1 MIIITASLSLP
12 HHSLLSIHFSASLP
26 IITIITHSF
35 SLIII
40 IIIII
45 IEQLSLPLFSPHTI
59 IIFTN
64 YFPSSSSLSLHSPFK
79 SSLIFSLGSLLSLPR
94 DQQRQ
99 VVAKNDGDVW
109 LPLGE
114 LILSLLIPL
123 FLRFT
128 PS

>member
-35 SLIII
+35 SF
-40 IIIII
+40 IIII

>member
-1 MIIITASLSLP
+1 MIINTASLSLP

-35 SLIII
+35 SF
-40 IIIII
+40 IIII